1 MDKKLTCEQVLA
13 LMSFYVDNKLS
24 EPLAKQVKAHLDI
37 CSDCA
42 ESYKNFQEM
51 LGKIVDNQNNK
62 LQETVNANSFNTK
75 QYNDFKQNLSAYLD
89 NELELS
95 ENIRIK
101 KIAISNPLA
110 RQDLESMYSFKKLL
124 HSAFDKTKN
133 ELKDDYSKNIVS
145 SLENN
150 FNITK
155 FDSFFKIAAI
165 FVIMLFTILFG
176 SYYILNL

>member
-62 LQETVNANSFNTK
+62 
-75 QYNDFKQNLSAYLD
+75 
-89 NELELS
+89 LELS